1 MTTTPGGGSR
11 LMLGFE
17 GFAVGPAFRDLL
29 AETGARSVILF
40 ARNITCAEQCKD
52 LILEL
57 RASVPW
63 PLLVAVDQ
71 EGGAVVR
78 LTRGATVFPGNMA
91 LGAAADPQLAFEV
104 GRASG
109 RELAAIGFDLNLAP
123 VVDLQTNPLN
133 PGIGIRSFGADRS
146 LATDL
151 AEAFVRGH
159 AESGVACCLKHFPGK
174 GAASVDA
181 HLDLPV
187 LDLELSEFRE
197 PHVRI
202 FEDSF
207 ARLEGCDP
215 CVMTTHVIVRGL
227 DPDLPATLSPRVVNG
242 FLRGDLG
249 FDGLVIADD
258 LEMGAIE
265 KHGSVAEAALGAAI
279 AGHDVL
285 PVCHRPDRQREAA
298 RLLDAAIADGRL
310 DAEAHARACARMA
323 RHSARRASSSPSTSP
338 STSNVG
344 PLGLDLEAGARV
356 ARTVAERA
364 FTVLADPGGLLPIRT
379 DDRVLVLAARP
390 HAVVGVEEVAD
401 RDWSGLVFG
410 AFESAGARPPV
421 VRDFDLETLGREPH
435 ATCGRLLEG
444 ANEFVRVVLL
454 SWNAS
459 FSEPMRRLLETVCAA
474 VPDRLVV
481 VHLRNPF
488 DQALVPA
495 TVTAVTNYGYRVAHI
510 EALAKG
516 LLGAFDAQGRMP
528 APIRPVPN

>member
-17 GFAVGPAFRDLL
+17 GYSVGSAFHDLL
-29 AETGARSVILF
+29 AETGARCVILF

-91 LGAAADPQLAFEV
+91 LGAAAEPQLALEV

-159 AESGVACCLKHFPGK
+159 AESGVSCCLKHFPGK

-187 LDLELSEFRE
+187 LELELSEFRE

-202 FEDSF
+202 FEDAF
-207 ARLEGCDP
+207 ARLEDCDP
-215 CVMTTHVIVRGL
+215 CVMTTHVLVRGL
-227 DPDLPATLSPRVVNG
+227 DPDLPATLSRRVVND
-242 FLRGDLG
+242 FLRAELA

-265 KHGSVAEAALGAAI
+265 KHGSVAEAALGAAV

-298 RLLDAAIADGRL
+298 RLLDAAVTDGRL
-310 DAEAHARACARMA
+310 DAESHARACARIA
-323 RHSARRASSSPSTSP
+323 RHSARGVSTSP
-338 STSNVG
+338 SSTTSSG
-344 PLGLDLEAGARV
+344 PLGLDLDAGAHI
-356 ARTVAERA
+356 ARMVAERA
-364 FTVLADPGGLLPIRT
+364 FTVLADPGGLLPIGAN
-379 DDRVLVLAARP
+379 DRVLLLAARP

-410 AFESAGARPPV
+410 AFESAGARSPV
-421 VRDFDLETLGREPH
+421 VRDFDLGTLGRQPH
-435 ATCGRLLEG
+435 ATRERLLEG
-444 ANEFVRVVLL
+444 ASDFTRVVLL

-459 FSEPMRRLLETVCAA
+459 FSEPMRGLLEAVCAA
-474 VPDRLVV
+474 VPERLVV

-516 LLGAFDAQGRMP
+516 LLGAFHARGRMP